1 MASQRD
7 ESVSEVLQQFSDR
20 RAALE
25 QTYWKK
31 MAETVGRFDKLMMRV
46 THETEAAGQ
55 DCENLASQTAHLMQ
69 HAETFYQ
76 RLGQFFVRPEPRR

>member
-7 ESVSEVLQQFSDR
+7 ESVTEVLQQFSDR

-31 MAETVGRFDKLMMRV
+31 MSETVARFDKLMGRV
-46 THETEAAGQ
+46 THESEAAAR
-55 DCENLASQTAHLMQ
+55 DCEDLANQTTHLMR

-76 RLGQFFVRPEPRR
+76 RLGQFFARPEPRR